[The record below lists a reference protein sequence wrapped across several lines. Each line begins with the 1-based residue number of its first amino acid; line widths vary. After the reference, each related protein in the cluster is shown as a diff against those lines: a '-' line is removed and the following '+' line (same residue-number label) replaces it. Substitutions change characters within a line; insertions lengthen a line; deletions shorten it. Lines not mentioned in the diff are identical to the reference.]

1 MKQVDLSKYTKNNI
15 GEIMSWAVTKKDV
28 REAEIREACRKAIK
42 LGVGKF
48 YVHSNIFLPV
58 ILEELEG
65 SNVQP
70 GTFIGTSSGGFSSDM
85 KALETR
91 ESIEM
96 GAKAIVNAID
106 TTSVNNNH
114 FAYIEQDIKEMCE
127 AAEGARLTLVLGVA
141 YLTDDQIKRCC
152 EICAKYKPDAI
163 ATAAEVNF
171 FDGVP
176 SIEKILLMSEVLK
189 DSDVSI
195 TASGMPFPYA
205 QNAYTSLRAGCS
217 EVLSRNIESII
228 EDFDQMR
235 DIGLIPPY
243 VG

>member
-1 MKQVDLSKYTKNNI
+1 M
-15 GEIMSWAVTKKDV
+15 G
-28 REAEIREACRKAIK
+28 
-42 LGVGKF
+42 
-48 YVHSNIFLPV
+48 
-58 ILEELEG
+58 
-65 SNVQP
+65 
-70 GTFIGTSSGGFSSDM
+70 
-85 KALETR
+85 
-91 ESIEM
+91 EM
-96 GAKAIVNAID
+96 GMFSGLAFCAPTMGPNYITVSPVHGPLSRNAIVNAID

-127 AAEGARLTLVLGVA
+127 AAEGAHLTLVLGVA

-152 EICAKYKPDAI
+152 EICAKYKPEAI

-171 FDGVP
+171 FDGAP